1 MCSYRLLSRLELLL
15 KHSALF
21 CIWTKKG
28 FVYIIHF
35 KYKVLMCHVTTKS
48 AEMLYSGGQELGLR
62 LHCVL

>member
-1 MCSYRLLSRLELLL
+1 MQLQTPFKVGITSKAQCVILHLD
-15 KHSALF
+15 K
-21 CIWTKKG
+21 KKG